1 MELRKLPRDTGA
13 WAVVMERGDSSWGAC
28 CPDLPGCIAVAD
40 TEEETIALI
49 KEAVRDH
56 LELLRMHG
64 ESTPIP
70 ASKVFMLSV

>member
-1 MELRKLPRDTGA
+1 MQPRKGPRDTGA
-13 WAVVMERGDSSWGAC
+13 WAVILERGETSWGAC
-28 CPDLPGCIAVAD
+28 CPDLPGCVAVAD

-49 KEAVRDH
+49 KEAVRTH

-64 ESTPIP
+64 ESIPIP